1 MHPRSITNTLH
12 LSATIN
18 HEHRPRAFLPPWQN
32 TTVPV
37 ILTGT
42 IYNVSSHL
50 QCAIS
55 IVTYRCQRERPRN
68 VPQRET
74 FWLRPPFLT
83 GMELP
88 ATNSSMVPFSLQM
101 WPPALS
107 SMQYLYSTFSA
118 SSCMHCRLVFRAT
131 LEGGTHPEQ
140 GPWRALAKELGAL
153 GPVLGPTKGR
163 GAQNGSQSPQLF
175 RAPL

>member
-1 MHPRSITNTLH
+1 MLSPFWGVFHCTLQTHTLGTISLPPVKTGNDENTGDVGLDVHPRSITNTLH

-107 SMQYLYSTFSA
+107 SMQ
-118 SSCMHCRLVFRAT
+118 
-131 LEGGTHPEQ
+131 
-140 GPWRALAKELGAL
+140 
-153 GPVLGPTKGR
+153 
-163 GAQNGSQSPQLF
+163 
-175 RAPL
+175 